1 MFGIG
6 FPELLVILVVAL
18 LVFGPSKLPELA
30 RSLGRGLAE
39 FRRASL
45 DLRQSVM
52 EATEERP
59 APAGRTAAERAKAL
73 TAGPGAEP
81 ASPAEPGAQRA
92 EGERSSRAPA
102 DGTAERQ
109 TGARQAGPAEPGAQ
123 RAEGERSPEMAAA
136 QPESPAKA
144 PETGVG

>member
-59 APAGRTAAERAKAL
+59 AETGQGGRTPAERAKAL
-73 TAGPGAEP
+73 AAG
-81 ASPAEPGAQRA
+81 ASPPAEAKPEPEA
-92 EGERSSRAPA
+92 APA
-102 DGTAERQ
+102 ADAEKRI
-109 TGARQAGPAEPGAQ
+109 G
-123 RAEGERSPEMAAA
+123 
-136 QPESPAKA
+136 
-144 PETGVG
+144 

>member
-6 FPELLVILVVAL
+6 LPELLVIMIVAL

-52 EATEERP
+52 DPGEDRP
-59 APAGRTAAERAKAL
+59 GEPGAKGGRTPAERAKAL
-73 TAGPGAEP
+73 AAG
-81 ASPAEPGAQRA
+81 
-92 EGERSSRAPA
+92 APA
-102 DGTAERQ
+102 
-109 TGARQAGPAEPGAQ
+109 
-123 RAEGERSPEMAAA
+123 GEASKAAA
-136 QPESPAKA
+136 APAPDAA
-144 PETGVG
+144 PAAPDSTENRIG

>member
-6 FPELLVILVVAL
+6 FPELVVILVVAL
-18 LVFGPSKLPELA
+18 LVFGPSRLPELA

-59 APAGRTAAERAKAL
+59 AAGGRTAAERARAL
-73 TAGPGAEP
+73 QG
-81 ASPAEPGAQRA
+81 
-92 EGERSSRAPA
+92 GEAAAP
-102 DGTAERQ
+102 
-109 TGARQAGPAEPGAQ
+109 
-123 RAEGERSPEMAAA
+123 RAEGERSPGSAPAPSEAPAA
-136 QPESPAKA
+136 PPTENRI
-144 PETGVG
+144 G

>member
-59 APAGRTAAERAKAL
+59 APGGRTAAERAKAL
-73 TAGPGAEP
+73 TAGPPAQPGAE
-81 ASPAEPGAQRA
+81 RA
-92 EGERSSRAPA
+92 EGERSA
-102 DGTAERQ
+102 
-109 TGARQAGPAEPGAQ
+109 
-123 RAEGERSPEMAAA
+123 EMAA
-136 QPESPAKA
+136 PTESPAKA

>member
-6 FPELLVILVVAL
+6 LPELLVIMIVAL

-52 EATEERP
+52 DPGEAEARRTEQP
-59 APAGRTAAERAKAL
+59 GRTPAERARAL
-73 TAGPGAEP
+73 
-81 ASPAEPGAQRA
+81 
-92 EGERSSRAPA
+92 
-102 DGTAERQ
+102 
-109 TGARQAGPAEPGAQ
+109 
-123 RAEGERSPEMAAA
+123 AAA
-136 QPESPAKA
+136 GKGEAAPGESSEAA
-144 PETGVG
+144 PEVAPEAAPTENRIG

>member
-6 FPELLVILVVAL
+6 LPELVVILVVAL

-59 APAGRTAAERAKAL
+59 PQKETGARTPAERAKAL
-73 TAGPGAEP
+73 AAGAKPEGDSEAPAAEP
-81 ASPAEPGAQRA
+81 AAGA
-92 EGERSSRAPA
+92 P
-102 DGTAERQ
+102 
-109 TGARQAGPAEPGAQ
+109 
-123 RAEGERSPEMAAA
+123 PENRI
-136 QPESPAKA
+136 
-144 PETGVG
+144 G

>member
-59 APAGRTAAERAKAL
+59 APGRTAADRAKAL
-73 TAGPGAEP
+73 TGGQGGEA
-81 ASPAEPGAQRA
+81 ASPAQ
-92 EGERSSRAPA
+92 
-102 DGTAERQ
+102 
-109 TGARQAGPAEPGAQ
+109 PGAQ
-123 RAEGERSPEMAAA
+123 RAEGERSPGAAA
-136 QPESPAKA
+136 ASPESPPKG
-144 PETGVG
+144 PENSVG